1 MYDVLKRTICLSFG
15 LCLMCSLSGFIQE
28 AGAEKKAR
36 WDVLPEEAKP
46 LYKAWSD
53 FMGQTSLEMVEANDP
68 APEIEP
74 GTVITPE
81 NAASFLNLEKIMTP
95 PQFKRIS
102 SRDTYAYFNKIEVV
116 KTRPWYFSREH
127 LTLMKEN
134 AKNCKIEPGTRQ
146 LLGWE
151 SSIPFPFPKN
161 GVELMWNC
169 QLGYIYF
176 SPELAFEPF
185 AIIDFDSDGKLE
197 RTRKANLYVL
207 QIMGRTDNRLGEKHT
222 MPGYKYGDI
231 YEYGSLSFVYP
242 QDMKG
247 LAFVRTRY
255 WDVDKPDRF
264 VSYIPSM
271 RRIRTL
277 SGSDAQDPIAGS
289 EYTWDMWGGEWQKQP
304 SNKIFPNDYKMLGEK
319 TILLP
324 RIAHKNQLY
333 LEGNQ
338 MPGLSKWEKRRV
350 YVLEIIFR
358 DPSYYYSKRI
368 EYIDKETLKGLF
380 FEYYD
385 RRGELWRTWQCYNYF
400 SDPGKGIWTYQGND
414 IVNWIDS
421 RRTILQMNTT
431 IDPKH
436 VTPDYFN
443 LKFLLRQVR

>member
-151 SSIPFPFPKN
+151 SGIPFPFPKN
-161 GVELMWNC
+161 GIELLWNV
-169 QLGYIYF
+169 QLGFVNF
-176 SPELAFEPF
+176 SPNLAFEPF
-185 AIIDFDSDGKLE
+185 TIVDFDAMGKIE
-197 RTRKANLYVL
+197 RTRKANLYV
-207 QIMGRTDNRLGEKHT
+207 QMIMGRTEDRVGPKHVY
-222 MPGYKYGDI
+222 PGYKYGDI

-242 QDMKG
+242 ADMKG

-255 WDVDKPDRF
+255 WDVDKPDHF
-264 VSYIPSM
+264 VGYIPSM

-304 SNKIFPNDYKMLGEK
+304 SNTIFPNDYKLLEER

-324 RIAHKNQLY
+324 TIGNKNQMY
-333 LEGNQ
+333 LDGAQLPE
-338 MPGLSKWEKRRV
+338 LTRWEKRRV
-350 YVLEIIFR
+350 YVLEIISR
-358 DPSYYYSKRI
+358 DPSYYYSKRV
-368 EYIDKETLKGLF
+368 EYVDKETLKGIYF
-380 FEYYD
+380 QYYD
-385 RRGELWRTWQCYNYF
+385 RRGNLWRTWPNYNYF
-400 SDPGKGIWTYQGND
+400 SDPKIGKWTYVGTD
-414 IVNWIDS
+414 IVNWIDK
-421 RRTILQMNTT
+421 RRSVLITNAT
-431 IDPKH
+431 IDPTH
-436 VTPDYFN
+436 VNPDYFN
-443 LKFLLRQVR
+443 IKFLSREVR